1 MGECQ
6 NFDSEKTCLR
16 FVCRISPPP
25 KLLTTKNSKKG
36 EVYTPEYTVLSE
48 QFSLRRQ
55 SMMGTNG
62 RFKLQLQVVSDA
74 VEGSDLVGGDV
85 STVAADCTS
94 HAAIRVLTGVQAL
107 ARRATEAV
115 TTGQRSRVNQKVTAN
130 GTVERFG
137 GSVLHF
143 HRRKVLD
150 WEKSS
155 SYKMRSI
162 MTKSKRSDSPT
173 EREQFQQNDLENL
186 RRQCFPVWPNVQ
198 PKVARM
204 KFKYEE
210 L

>member
-1 MGECQ
+1 M
-6 NFDSEKTCLR
+6 
-16 FVCRISPPP
+16 
-25 KLLTTKNSKKG
+25 TTKNSKKG
-36 EVYTPEYTVLSE
+36 EAYTPEYTVLSE

-74 VEGSDLVGGDV
+74 VEGSDLIGGDV
-85 STVAADCTS
+85 STVAADCTG

-130 GTVERFG
+130 GTVKGFG

-155 SYKMRSI
+155 SYNMRSI
-162 MTKSKRSDSPT
+162 MRKSKRIDSLT
-173 EREQFQQNDLENL
+173 EREQFQQNDYENP
-186 RRQCFPVWPNVQ
+186 RKQCFLVWPKVQ
-198 PKVARM
+198 SKVARM